1 MLFISYMNMH
11 VFTTHISLLKLL
23 PCFLSQLSPFKVEGN
38 LFWLIFLSD
47 GLQTEVCFGA
57 E

>member
-1 MLFISYMNMH
+1 MVFISYMNMR
-11 VFTTHISLLKLL
+11 VFTTHTSLFKLL
-23 PCFLSQLSPFKVEGN
+23 PCFLRQVGPFKVEGA
-38 LFWLIFLSD
+38 LFWLIFLTD